1 MRRAYRFLLRPTSRQ
16 AVALAGM
23 LADHRA
29 LYSAALQERRDGWRM
44 RGVSVRYGDQSGQLK
59 SIRAELPEQARWSF
73 SSQQATLRR
82 LDRAFQA
89 FFRRVRAGQK
99 PGYPRFKGRGWFDTV
114 EWPKDGDGCR
124 WLPECRRVRLQGI
137 GHVRVHTHRAVQG
150 VVKTVSVRREGRR
163 WFLILSC
170 DDVPA
175 VPLPVTGAVVG
186 VDVGSTHLLSTSDGV
201 HVPNPKPRARS
212 AARLTAAQRA
222 LARCERGSNRRRKT
236 RARVAAIHADVRRQ
250 RLDYAHKTALALV
263 RSYDM
268 IAVETLLIPNMTRA
282 PNPVPDPDRAGA
294 WLPNGAAA
302 KAGLNRS
309 LLDAGWGVF
318 LAVLRAKAESAG
330 RAVVQVDPRNT
341 SRTCSAC
348 GHCDGGNRD
357 RETSRCLGCGHTD
370 HADVNAAK
378 NLLDR
383 AGLVL
388 HDAPAV

>member
-1 MRRAYRFLLRPTSRQ
+1 
-16 AVALAGM
+16 
-23 LADHRA
+23 
-29 LYSAALQERRDGWRM
+29 
-44 RGVSVRYGDQSGQLK
+44 
-59 SIRAELPEQARWSF
+59 
-73 SSQQATLRR
+73 
-82 LDRAFQA
+82 
-89 FFRRVRAGQK
+89 
-99 PGYPRFKGRGWFDTV
+99 
-114 EWPKDGDGCR
+114 
-124 WLPECRRVRLQGI
+124 
-137 GHVRVHTHRAVQG
+137 
-150 VVKTVSVRREGRR
+150 
-163 WFLILSC
+163 
-170 DDVPA
+170 
-175 VPLPVTGAVVG
+175 
-186 VDVGSTHLLSTSDGV
+186 
-201 HVPNPKPRARS
+201 
-212 AARLTAAQRA
+212 
-222 LARCERGSNRRRKT
+222 
-236 RARVAAIHADVRRQ
+236 
-250 RLDYAHKTALALV
+250 
-263 RSYDM
+263 
-268 IAVETLLIPNMTRA
+268 MTRA

-378 NLLDR
+378 NILDR